1 MLLSS
6 ARKAQIQCFWQP
18 LNSRQLCQGEG
29 NGISPIE
36 HGCDNP
42 VSQPSSSCCVQQ
54 SLSKTSYCLSGI
66 LNLPLSLSGY
76 VLRTA
81 AEILRVWCEDLVK
94 SMQELCSLGMPL
106 CINLTSAVSLQHA
119 PSLLW
124 AFQSEVDGLHPAW
137 KILLMLSSKSQHC
150 SPSPWHLF
158 LSENLSK
165 RAGW

>member
-76 VLRTA
+76 VLSTA

-94 SMQELCSLGMPL
+94 SMQELCSPQRSL
-106 CINLTSAVSLQHA
+106 CSMHH
-119 PSLLW
+119 PLLW

-150 SPSPWHLF
+150 SPSSWHLF